1 MSSDKRLNT
10 GLKNIVEEGI
20 REALEVCSMKY
31 GFSALEAMK
40 MLNVEVIENKKKE
53 EKESLALPLV
63 LPLPFTGVL
72 KEGCCKGLRQNHGLL
87 TQCEKRVEEK
97 YCVRCERESKK
108 NGSGKPDSGSI
119 EDRIIAY
126 REGKEF
132 RDPKGR
138 APVAYAKVMKKLKL
152 TESMVKEE
160 ALRQGLVLN
169 ESDLKMPESN
179 RGRPKKNKNLT
190 TDTDSEVSKKKGRGR
205 PKKAEKEVEVKKT
218 EDLFAKLISEAKT
231 KQTEE
236 VEEEEEEE
244 EEEDPVVT
252 VKRFEFKGKKYLKT
266 EDNVLYDADTQ
277 ECVGVFN
284 EKLQEIEE
292 CESDNEEEED

>member
-1 MSSDKRLNT
+1 MSSDKRLNA
-10 GLKNIVEEGI
+10 GLKSVVEEGI
-20 REALEVCSMKY
+20 REALKVCGMKY
-31 GFSALEAMK
+31 GFSGLEAMK
-40 MLNVEVIENKKKE
+40 MLNIEVKEKEKKE
-53 EKESLALPLV
+53 EKELLF
-63 LPLPFTGVL
+63 PLPFTGVL

-108 NGSGKPDSGSI
+108 NGSGKPDRGSV
-119 EDRIIAY
+119 EDRISAY

-138 APVAYAKVMKKLKL
+138 APIAYAKVMKKLKL

-218 EDLFAKLISEAKT
+218 EDLFAKLISDAKT

-236 VEEEEEEE
+236 VVVEEEEEEE
-244 EEEDPVVT
+244 EEEEPVVT

-292 CESDNEEEED
+292 CESDEEEEED